1 MSGSKLTFVAE
12 FVDRLTGPTKKA
24 QKAVEDLGKAADD
37 ASKKSKA
44 ANDRAG
50 RAEEKRARTT
60 EQSARLAEQSERR
73 RAKAAEDSGR
83 RQQRASHEAE
93 KSEKRRAT
101 TTQKATAQQNKAFS
115 ASAIAAERASRNHQ
129 QATQRTNRALGTTTQ
144 GANRSA
150 RAMQQMAGTTTT
162 AANRTANVITQMA
175 GRSANGVNMLG
186 KSMDR
191 LRPDTMATKYSNA
204 LNRMLGRTEQVASR
218 IRSSLQ
224 GVADSQFVSYGAM
237 GATAAGGFA
246 AAGGLRRIADVQ
258 QAEVVLEQMG
268 IVGADQERT
277 MEQFKGLA
285 QDTPFS
291 TGSIAATGSGLIA
304 SGMDPAKLEDSMQ
317 GVIDTAAL
325 FGMSME
331 DMALPLKQMQS
342 KGILQG
348 DDLNQLLDRNIPIMG
363 WIAEQKGVDQSQ
375 VKDMVSKGQ
384 VSADD
389 VFAAMAAN
397 SKGGADRASR
407 NLKGSFTNMLSAGS
421 QLGEAFFMPML
432 PELTDALQT
441 TKTTL
446 QGLKPE
452 LQVLGKFTGL
462 LIKGLAPFLPI
473 IVPGLIG
480 LGAALIGL
488 KVASTVAA
496 GVSALAKG
504 SQWLSQSIGGRSGAA
519 SGLNLFAK
527 ETRYAQSDV
536 QSLAGQRGLGGMN
549 EGLTDTS
556 KGLTKAQRAARGF
569 EKALLGIGIAAMA
582 AKTAG
587 AGLEKLQGNINTD
600 AGAVENNLKT
610 GGNPDD
616 LFAGAKWND
625 VANWNQGLT
634 GNYSGKANNAGDAIN
649 QLNDTG
655 FLGGINE
662 WIVNDLGGVSTKRSG
677 QEETLSQLDS
687 TLASM
692 VGEGDKAGAGSIF
705 NQIVSQTEAGGG
717 SAQDAMGRFPEY
729 KRSVYDAFTQS
740 GRQADDNAV
749 LQAMRSG
756 GYRSGGYTGDGPASA
771 VAGAVHGRE
780 YVMPETV
787 TSRPGM
793 LPALREIHRTGE
805 VPRSYHGSSATNV
818 SVSVDAR
825 GATPDGA
832 AAVGQSV
839 EQAVERVLARRERR
853 GANQHGNRALRGAN

>member
-83 RQQRASHEAE
+83 RHQRASREAE
-93 KSEKRRAT
+93 KSEKRRTT
-101 TTQKATAQQNKAFS
+101 TTQKATAQQDKAFS

-258 QAEVVLEQMG
+258 QADVVLETMG
-268 IVGADQERT
+268 ITGGDKENL
-277 MEQFKGLA
+277 MGQFKGLA

-291 TGSIAATGSGLIA
+291 TGSIASMGSGLISA
-304 SGMDPAKLEDSMQ
+304 GMDQSKMEESMR
-317 GVIDTAAL
+317 GAIDTAAL
-325 FGMSME
+325 FGMSLE
-331 DMALPLKQMQS
+331 DMALPLKQMQA
-342 KGILQG
+342 KGVLQG

-397 SKGGADRASR
+397 SKGGADRASQT
-407 NLKGSFTNMLSAGS
+407 LKGSFTNMLSAGS

-519 SGLNLFAK
+519 SGLGLFAK

-549 EGLTDTS
+549 DKLRDSTKTMGRTERATRGLA
-556 KGLTKAQRAARGF
+556 KGF
-569 EKALLGIGIAAMA
+569 GIAAGAAIGLMA
-582 AKTAG
+582 ATKGMEALGKINAG
-587 AGLEKLQGNINTD
+587 ASEEQLTNT
-600 AGAVENNLKT
+600 LMT
-610 GGNPDD
+610 GGD
-616 LFAGAKWND
+616 LNKEFSGADWANHQGSILGGSMSGVSGIGD
-625 VANWNQGLT
+625 VITKQQNQ
-634 GNYSGKANNAGDAIN
+634 SFGDKV
-649 QLNDTG
+649 TG
-655 FLGGINE
+655 FFGDGKFFGYKDG
-662 WIVNDLGGVSTKRSG
+662 WQKGFD
-677 QEETLSQLDS
+677 QL
-687 TLASM
+687 
-692 VGEGDKAGAGSIF
+692 
-705 NQIVSQTEAGGG
+705 
-717 SAQDAMGRFPEY
+717 SAQDSSFAANAGTPQAGAAFQRVMDDTLRAGGSEQDVIKAFPLY
-729 KRSVYDAFTQS
+729 KD
-740 GRQADDNAV
+740 AV
-749 LQAMRSG
+749 LSKLTDKGIQANDGNVLQYMVSG
-756 GYRSGGYTGDGPASA
+756 QGFRSGGYTGDGPASA

-853 GANQHGNRALRGAN
+853 VANQHGNRALRGAN